1 MAERI
6 WKNMETHVSK
16 KMFMFAGAASC
27 AHVSSYHMT
36 SNCIT

>member
-16 KMFMFAGAASC
+16 KMFMFTGAAAC
-27 AHVSSYHMT
+27 AHVGT
-36 SNCIT
+36 INDRDTQV